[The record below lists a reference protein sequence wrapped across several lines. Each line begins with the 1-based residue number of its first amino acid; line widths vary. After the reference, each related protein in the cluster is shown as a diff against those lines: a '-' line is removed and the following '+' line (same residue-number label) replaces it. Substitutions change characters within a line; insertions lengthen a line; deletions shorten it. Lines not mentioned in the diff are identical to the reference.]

1 MTFHKTGD
9 ATPIGKPLTPED
21 FKKKNEEKTQ
31 PKEEEKENEK
41 SSSSQG

>member
-21 FKKKNEEKTQ
+21 FKKKNEEK
-31 PKEEEKENEK
+31 PEPKKEEPKDDPK
-41 SSSSQG
+41 